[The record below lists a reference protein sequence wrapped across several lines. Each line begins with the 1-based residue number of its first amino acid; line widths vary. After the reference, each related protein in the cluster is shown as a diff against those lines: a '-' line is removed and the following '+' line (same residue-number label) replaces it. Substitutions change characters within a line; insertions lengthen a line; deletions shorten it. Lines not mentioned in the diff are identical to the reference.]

1 MSVSATYTV
10 QLARP
15 EVPLAVVVLYRDGAS
30 QVVGTGGVSTGRV
43 ADAMVAAAF
52 DMTEQLTSH
61 DLGADAAPDG
71 GNGESG

>member
-15 EVPLAVVVLYRDGAS
+15 EVPMAVVVLYRDGAS
-30 QVVGTGGVSTGRV
+30 QVVGMGGVSPSRV

-52 DMTEQLTSH
+52 DMTDRLTSEG
-61 DLGADAAPDG
+61 LGADGMPGA
-71 GNGESG
+71 GEGETP